1 MKMSVYTYCV
11 SSKARDIVL
20 FLELTFLGFQKVTCN
35 DSPSNGT
42 VNDKT
47 PAYQNISTE
56 STTDNNSSTSTASQ
70 TTSTEEP
77 PEDIIDIIQPY
88 VIVGGVAVLLLLL
101 VVNFVS
107 VVQRR

>member
-1 MKMSVYTYCV
+1 MS
-11 SSKARDIVL
+11 
-20 FLELTFLGFQKVTCN
+20 FQEKLST
-35 DSPSNGT
+35 
-42 VNDKT
+42 
-47 PAYQNISTE
+47 YQNISTE

-107 VVQRR
+107 VVQRRLNARQSQEELAKIEMIPKGDGDGVGFNQ